1 MKTKIGIPAFAFAL
15 AAALILVG
23 CQGEQAPEAPGE
35 TTETQPVPQSEQPTT
50 PTTSAPA
57 QAKTAGAK
65 PAAAPHQQPASP
77 AEVQVDQGT
86 AIALTLNDTL
96 SSKTNQVGDAFSG
109 AVSQAVE
116 VDGKVA
122 IPAGSVVHGTVA
134 RVERAGRVKGRA
146 QLGLRF
152 EKLELPDGQA
162 LELAASLTALGEEE
176 KETMSQEGEVKGEGS
191 KKRDVG
197 TIAGGAGVGAAIGA
211 ITGGKKGAAIGAG
224 TGAAAGTA
232 VTLLTRGKDVELK
245 QGSQVQIQL
254 DQPLTVKV
262 Q

>member
-1 MKTKIGIPAFAFAL
+1 MKKNLRTLFLPL
-15 AAALILVG
+15 AATALLFLVS
-23 CQGEQAPEAPGE
+23 C
-35 TTETQPVPQSEQPTT
+35 QSEQPPETAEQ
-50 PTTSAPA
+50 PAPEEAAPSEGQPA
-57 QAKTAGAK
+57 QRAATPRKAAQPQ
-65 PAAAPHQQPASP
+65 PAAAQPAAP

-86 AIALTLNDTL
+86 TIPVTLNDTL
-96 SSKTNQVGDAFSG
+96 TSKTNQVGDAFSG
-109 AVSQAVE
+109 TVSQDVQ
-116 VDGKVA
+116 VGDRVA
-122 IPAGSVVHGTVA
+122 IPAGSVVRGTVA

-152 EKLELPDGQA
+152 EKLELASGQS
-162 LELAASLTALGEEE
+162 LDLAASLTALGEEE
-176 KETMSQEGEVKGEGS
+176 KETVSEEGEVTGEGS
-191 KKRDVG
+191 KKRDIG
-197 TIAGGAGVGAAIGA
+197 TIAGGAGIGAAVGA

-254 DQPLTVKV
+254 NQPLTLKV

>member
-1 MKTKIGIPAFAFAL
+1 
-15 AAALILVG
+15 
-23 CQGEQAPEAPGE
+23 
-35 TTETQPVPQSEQPTT
+35 
-50 PTTSAPA
+50 
-57 QAKTAGAK
+57 
-65 PAAAPHQQPASP
+65 
-77 AEVQVDQGT
+77 
-86 AIALTLNDTL
+86 
-96 SSKTNQVGDAFSG
+96 
-109 AVSQAVE
+109 
-116 VDGKVA
+116 
-122 IPAGSVVHGTVA
+122 
-134 RVERAGRVKGRA
+134 
-146 QLGLRF
+146 
-152 EKLELPDGQA
+152 
-162 LELAASLTALGEEE
+162 
-176 KETMSQEGEVKGEGS
+176 MSQEGEVKGEGS